1 MESGFLFSNFQ
12 FPNLLQRE
20 YEMSRDKSRIL
31 VVEDE
36 EAILLGLEEN
46 LLFAGYDVLKA
57 SDGPRA
63 LELALGERPDLILLD
78 IMLPGLTGFE
88 VCRQLRD
95 KGMQTPVI
103 MLTARGDEFDKLH
116 GFEMGADDYVTK
128 PFSVDELLARV
139 KAVLLRGRA
148 RAAGPRTY
156 EFDDVVL
163 DLDSRTLSRG
173 GEDVTVT
180 RTEFD
185 LLAYFLE
192 NEGKALSRDQVMN
205 DVWGTEYYGTQRS
218 LDSFVANLRR
228 KIEKDT
234 HNPQHILT
242 VHGVGYKFMK

>member
-1 MESGFLFSNFQ
+1 
-12 FPNLLQRE
+12 
-20 YEMSRDKSRIL
+20 MSDKSCIL

-46 LLFAGYDVLKA
+46 LAYAGYEVLTA
-57 SDGPRA
+57 SDGPTA
-63 LELALGERPDLILLD
+63 LETAIEELPDLVLLD
-78 IMLPGLTGFE
+78 IMLPGLSGFE

-95 KGMQTPVI
+95 KGIEMPVI

-139 KAVLLRGRA
+139 KAVLSRGRA
-148 RAAGPRTY
+148 RGAGPRTY
-156 EFDDVVL
+156 EFDDVKM
-163 DLDSRTLSRG
+163 DLESRMVTK
-173 GEDVTVT
+173 GENDVTMT

-185 LLAYFLE
+185 LLAYFLQ
-192 NEGKALSRDQVMN
+192 NEGKALSRDRVMN

-228 KIEKDT
+228 KIEKDA
-234 HNPQHILT
+234 HNPVHILT
-242 VHGVGYKFMK
+242 VHGVGYKFVK

>member
-1 MESGFLFSNFQ
+1 MTENEKSQAS
-12 FPNLLQRE
+12 
-20 YEMSRDKSRIL
+20 KSRIL

-36 EAILLGLEEN
+36 EAILLGLAET
-46 LLFAGYDVLKA
+46 FIYAGYEVLKA
-57 SDGPRA
+57 SEGKSA
-63 LELALGERPDLILLD
+63 VELAVNERPDLILLD

-88 VCRQLRD
+88 VCRQLRE
-95 KGMQTPVI
+95 KGMQMPVI

-139 KAVLLRGRA
+139 KAILLRGRA
-148 RAAGPRTY
+148 HESGPRTY
-156 EFDDVVL
+156 TFDDVVL
-163 DLDSRTLSRG
+163 DLDSRTLAKA

-185 LLAYFLE
+185 LLAYFLA

-234 HNPQHILT
+234 HNPVHILT
-242 VHGVGYKFMK
+242 VHGVGYKFMR